1 MGRQTRRVI
10 QRAEQTLEL
19 QVWALSALHLEGVL
33 FSDPRYKESQEALR
47 PLDDLYTWA
56 VCARVADQPLADR
69 CAQKAISAVN
79 EWVGSYLPTGNP
91 INESR
96 FVPLLQAIDLLLPT
110 LEAEKQA
117 PWLTWV
123 AALARQGDRF
133 YAGLGP
139 TDSRRVN
146 NWASWR
152 LLLRA
157 MSATIAADPVML
169 SSTRQ
174 LVAAHVAQNL
184 HEDGSSLDFHH
195 RDALHYHVYN
205 LEALVELLLF
215 VPEVINAEVES
226 AIARA
231 LDFLKPYFTGDK
243 THIEFLKS
251 PVRFD
256 AQRRA
261 AGDPSFANTPWDPK
275 GARSLLRLARAHFP
289 TIHPWSQT
297 VVDEHYSP
305 RWKHLAALHGG
316 P

>member
-1 MGRQTRRVI
+1 MGRQARRVV

-19 QVWALSALHLEGVL
+19 QVRALPALHLEGVL

-56 VCARVADQPLADR
+56 VCARVADQPLADQ
-69 CAQKAISAVN
+69 CTQKAISTVN
-79 EWVGSYLPTGNP
+79 TWVHTYKPTGNP
-91 INESR
+91 IDESR
-96 FVPLLQAIDLLLPT
+96 FVPLLQAMDLLLPT

-123 AALARQGDRF
+123 AELARRGDRF

-139 TDSRRVN
+139 TDLRRVN

-157 MSATIAADPVML
+157 MSATITADPVML
-169 SSTRQ
+169 SSTRK
-174 LVAAHVAQNL
+174 LVGAHVAQNL

-195 RDALHYHVYN
+195 RDALLYHVYN

-215 VPEVINAEVES
+215 VPGVIDAEDES

-243 THIEFLKS
+243 THLEFPNS
-251 PVRFD
+251 PVQFD
-256 AQRRA
+256 TQRRE
-261 AGDPSFANTPWDPK
+261 AGDPSYANTPWDPK
-275 GARSLLRLARAHFP
+275 GARGLLRLARAYFLA
-289 TIHPWSQT
+289 IRPWTQT
-297 VVDEHYSP
+297 VVDEQYSP
-305 RWKHLAALHGG
+305 RWKHLAAVQGG